1 MLFTPPTLN
10 LRTSYYSLFVS
21 PCLFGMYVFS
31 SYTKK
36 KEKSQRSQPSSSCEQ
51 KRLCSESSSM
61 LWSECKPSGLSIRH
75 VLQFSYWKWHVGG
88 SILEPHLSLTEQAI
102 LTVLILT
109 FILVLSLT
117 NTQTQELYSYFIHT
131 VLIHLIKFQV
141 SRLKCVIHLPNS
153 HNLWCNQDMS
163 PFEICIC

>member
-109 FILVLSLT
+109 LFWCFHWQTHIDTATLFIFHSYSL
-117 NTQTQELYSYFIHT
+117 NTF
-131 VLIHLIKFQV
+131 
-141 SRLKCVIHLPNS
+141 N
-153 HNLWCNQDMS
+153 
-163 PFEICIC
+163 